1 MQEMSFKACNCKL
14 HRLRQDVEFVDTS
27 LFCTA
32 DSAPGV
38 KEGKKNLPDSQREK
52 KRAVQEG
59 IGLMCGCRMH
69 DVKQAAD
76 AVEDGE
82 AATEERSLAEESA
95 SRALSLFNAIR
106 MTSDPGI
113 NPHRAAHLKFSVP
126 FFF

>member
-1 MQEMSFKACNCKL
+1 MQEMSAGFKACNCKL

-32 DSAPGV
+32 DSAPSV
-38 KEGKKNLPDSQREK
+38 KEGKKNLPDSRREK

-82 AATEERSLAEESA
+82 AATEESA

-126 FFF
+126 FFLICQ